1 MVFSACS
8 NRDNSRIDKLNNIAY
23 VQHYRNL
30 DAVKLY
36 ADSAYNLSKGYDDG
50 RAEALNNLAFVCT
63 MRMNYAKARRQLDD
77 VYKLTD
83 NQVELLIADVQ
94 MMRLCQRMSKNKEF
108 YDYREQAKR
117 RLRRIDEEKGMLS
130 ERLQK
135 RFVYA
140 ESEFYIISS
149 TYYYYVGLEQNSI
162 NELQKIDADMLMQK
176 DTAQYLDYL
185 YNIGS
190 GGIITA
196 STQTDVNQQEFDYL
210 MRCLLLANQMNYPFW
225 VANSLQSISEHL
237 MVPESRTRLIRD
249 NMPAIK
255 YLNVEQQPDSLM
267 AGYLA
272 ERSVEIFKK
281 FGDPY
286 QLAGSY
292 RTLSSCYFFL
302 GDYPSSIYNL
312 QMALNSNK
320 NVLRAPDLV
329 ASIRE
334 RLSVTYSAMNN
345 KQQSDRNRNKYIDM
359 QEMTRQDRYL
369 ESRAEQYDATSTQL
383 NWMIVAVVLMIIF
396 IIVLLWLFN
405 HLRIN
410 SNGEEQLKQLLIPLR
425 EWQENNNKKITEL
438 ENKYD
443 DITEA
448 TTMNVMHII
457 KNRKQNLEN
466 RAKVSLVLSIT
477 PFIDRIINE
486 VKRLG
491 NKTDN
496 EKLREER
503 YKYVAELTDKINDYN
518 SVLTDWIQLRQGQ
531 LNLHIE
537 SFDLHNIFDTVSHS
551 KMSFNLKGIT
561 LDIRDTHDKVK
572 ADKVL
577 TLFMINTLADN
588 ARKFTQEGGIVT
600 ISSKSEKDYVEI
612 SIEDTG
618 CGISKEEISNIFD
631 HKVYG
636 GHGFGLMNCKGIIE
650 KYRKIS
656 KIFSVCAISAESE
669 LGKGC
674 RFYFRLPHG
683 LMRFMITVIVLLSG
697 ITAIS
702 ANGKIGKIN
711 PKTILMSRA
720 AKYADSAYYSNVL
733 GKYNRTLDYADS
745 CFKYMNKVYLLCKPR
760 GNKLILKYSTSSMVP
775 AEIQWFRD
783 SLKINYAIIID
794 VRNESAVAALALH
807 KWSLYKY
814 NNNIYTQLFK
824 ETSADSKLG
833 PYCLA
838 MQKSETN
845 KTVAIVILILLL
857 ISIIPA
863 YYFLYYR
870 HKLYYRFCV
879 EQIKHI
885 NSILL
890 SDESDACKLEKI
902 KPLSN
907 ERYSLPLQDIVNQI
921 QEALQMSID
930 MDNRQYY
937 NIEMAEDEL
946 KRAEYENNELH
957 ISNSVLD
964 NCLSTLKHETMY
976 YPSKI
981 RLLVDGNSDNLNALN
996 ELVAYYKELYTILS
1010 SQAVRQTKNVR
1021 YKIKPVQVK
1030 DFADTKSEETVLCDK
1045 DMICY
1050 LFDILRKHTGC
1061 KRLPVDVVNQG
1072 DQYIN
1077 LRVHVAGNAVT
1088 DEEAHSLFT
1097 PSTQH
1102 IPFMLCTQ
1110 IIRDH
1115 SEFTNYRGCGIYA
1128 ENENNELIIN
1138 IILPKNKAIQY
1149 GKI

>member
-8 NRDNSRIDKLNNIAY
+8 NRDNGRIDKLNDKAY
-23 VQHYRNL
+23 AQHYRNL
-30 DAVKLY
+30 DSVKLY
-36 ADSAYNLSKGYDDG
+36 ADSAYNLSNSYDDG
-50 RAEALNNLAFVCT
+50 RTEALNNLAFVCT
-63 MRMNYAKARRQLDD
+63 IRMDYNEARRQLDE

-94 MMRLCQRMSKNKEF
+94 MMRLCQRMSKNKDF

-117 RLRRIDEEKGMLS
+117 RLRRIDEEKSTLS
-130 ERLQK
+130 ERLKK
-135 RFVYA
+135 RFIYA

-162 NELQKIDADMLMQK
+162 SELQKIDADELMQK

-210 MRCLLLANQMNYPFW
+210 MRCLLLSNQMNFPFW
-225 VANSLQSISEHL
+225 TANSLQSISEHL
-237 MVPESRTRLIRD
+237 MVPEYRTRLIRD
-249 NMPAIK
+249 NLPAMK
-255 YLNVEQQPDSLM
+255 YLNVEKQPDSLI

-302 GDYPSSIYNL
+302 GDYTSAIYNL
-312 QMALNSNK
+312 QIALNTNK
-320 NVLRAPDLV
+320 NVLKAPDLV

-334 RLSVTYSAMNN
+334 RLSVTYSAMND
-345 KQQSDRNRNKYIDM
+345 KQQSDINRNKYIDM

-369 ESRAEQYDATSTQL
+369 ESRAEQYEATSRQL
-383 NWMIVAVVLMIIF
+383 NWMIIAVVLMIIF

-410 SNGEEQLKQLLIPLR
+410 SNGEEQLKQLLVPLR
-425 EWQENNNKKITEL
+425 EWQEHNNKKISEL

-443 DITEA
+443 DINEA
-448 TTMNVMHII
+448 IAMNVMHIM
-457 KNRKQNLEN
+457 KNKKQNLEN

-477 PFIDRIINE
+477 PFIDRIIHE

-491 NKTDN
+491 ENGSN
-496 EKLREER
+496 ETLRDER
-503 YKYVAELTDKINDYN
+503 YKYVAELTDKINEYN
-518 SVLTDWIQLRQGQ
+518 SVLTDWIQLRQGE

-537 SFDLHNIFDTVSHS
+537 SFDLRDIFDTVSHS

-561 LDIRDTHDKVK
+561 LDIKDTHDKVK

-588 ARKFTQEGGIVT
+588 ARKFTQEGGTVT
-600 ISSKSEKDYVEI
+600 ISSKSEEDYVEI
-612 SIEDTG
+612 SIKDTG

-656 KIFSVCAISAESE
+656 KIFSICTISAESE

-683 LMRFMITVIVLLSG
+683 IMRFLITVIVILSG
-697 ITAIS
+697 FAANS
-702 ANGKIGKIN
+702 ANGKTGKITQ
-711 PKTILMSRA
+711 KTFFTSKA
-720 AKYADSAYYSNVL
+720 AKFADSAYYSNVA
-733 GKYNRTLDYADS
+733 GKYQRTLDFADS
-745 CFKYMNKVYLLCKPR
+745 CFKYMNKLYLLHKPR
-760 GNKLILKYSTSSMVP
+760 GNKLIIKYSTSSTVP

-783 SLKINYAIIID
+783 SIKVNYAIIID

-807 KWSLYKY
+807 DWSLYKY

-845 KTVAIVILILLL
+845 KTVAIVLLVLLL
-857 ISIIPA
+857 ISIIPS

-890 SDESDACKLEKI
+890 SNESDARKLELI
-902 KPLSN
+902 KPLAK
-907 ERYSLPLQDIVNQI
+907 ERYSLPLQDIVNKI
-921 QEALQMSID
+921 QQALQMSIY
-930 MDNRQYY
+930 MDGRQYY

-946 KRAEYENNELH
+946 KKAEYENNELH

-981 RLLVDGNSDNLNALN
+981 RLLVDGNNDNLNALN

-1030 DFADTKSEETVLCDK
+1030 DFADTESQETVLCDK
-1045 DMICY
+1045 DMMCY
-1050 LFDILRKHTGC
+1050 LFDILRKHTQC
-1061 KRLPVDVVNQG
+1061 KKLPVEVINQSET
-1072 DQYIN
+1072 YLNI
-1077 LRVHVAGNAVT
+1077 RVHIAGNVIT
-1088 DEEAHSLFT
+1088 DEDAHSLFV
-1097 PSTQH
+1097 PSTKH
-1102 IPFMLCTQ
+1102 IPYMLCTQ